1 MPKIEKKRL
10 KTAKELGKEMNLSER
25 TVRRYLGETR
35 VNFES
40 RAKERR
46 EQAYQLRIVEDKSW
60 EEVGKIMGV
69 SPDSVKGLVKRYRAS
84 QKSL

>member
-35 VNFES
+35 VNFEG

-46 EQAYQLRIVEDKSW
+46 EQAYQLRVVEEKSW

-69 SPDSVKGLVKRYRAS
+69 SPDSVKGLVKRYRAAM
-84 QKSL
+84 K

>member
-46 EQAYQLRIVEDKSW
+46 EQAYQLRIIEDKSW
-60 EEVGKIMGV
+60 EEAGKIMGV
-69 SPDSVKGLVKRYRAS
+69 SPDSVKGLVKRYRAA
-84 QKSL
+84 QK